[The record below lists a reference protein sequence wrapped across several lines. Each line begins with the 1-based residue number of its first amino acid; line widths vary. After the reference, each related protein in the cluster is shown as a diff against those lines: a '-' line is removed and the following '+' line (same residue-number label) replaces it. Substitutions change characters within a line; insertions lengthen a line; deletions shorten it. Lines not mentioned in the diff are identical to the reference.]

1 MTENETTPEEK
12 IEKRR
17 SIKTKFE
24 WNELNRIEE
33 IMKSFDAVA
42 ANFLKHVDPSIVDEL
57 RLILVSKLYEVVVR
71 KYQLTIASINLET
84 AIDIIDE
91 QLPKLLKNSNLDV
104 DEMLKAWGIVKNLF
118 SQKKDLSQKK
128 GGEKT

>member
-1 MTENETTPEEK
+1 MSENTTPEEK

-24 WNELNRIEE
+24 WSELNRAVE
-33 IMKSFDAVA
+33 IMQFFDSFVA
-42 ANFLKHVDPSIVDEL
+42 TFLRRVDPSLVDEM
-57 RLILVSKLYEVVVR
+57 RLILASKLSEILMR

-84 AIDIIDE
+84 AINIIDE
-91 QLPKLLKNSNLDV
+91 QLPKILKNNNLDV

-118 SQKKDLSQKK
+118 SQKKG
-128 GGEKT
+128 GGEKK

>member
-1 MTENETTPEEK
+1 MSENEKAPEQK
-12 IEKRR
+12 IEKQR
-17 SIKTKFE
+17 IKTKFE
-24 WNELNRIEE
+24 WSELNRAIELAQF
-33 IMKSFDAVA
+33 FDAFT
-42 ANFLKHVDPSIVDEL
+42 ANFLRRTDPKVVEEL
-57 RLILVSKLYEVVVR
+57 RLILASKISEVLIR

-128 GGEKT
+128 GENKR

>member
-17 SIKTKFE
+17 PIKTKFE

-42 ANFLKHVDPSIVDEL
+42 ANFSKHVDPSIVDEL

-104 DEMLKAWGIVKNLF
+104 DEMLKAWGIVKNF
-118 SQKKDLSQKK
+118 FPPR
-128 GGEKT
+128 GVW

>member
-1 MTENETTPEEK
+1 MSENTTPEEK

-24 WNELNRIEE
+24 WSELNRAVE
-33 IMKSFDAVA
+33 IMQFFDSFVA
-42 ANFLKHVDPSIVDEL
+42 TFLRRVDPSLVDEM
-57 RLILVSKLYEVVVR
+57 RLILASKLSEILMR

-84 AIDIIDE
+84 AINIIDE
-91 QLPKLLKNSNLDV
+91 QLPKILKNNNLDV

-118 SQKKDLSQKK
+118 SQKKGGSEKK
-128 GGEKT
+128 